1 MANKIIEIIT
11 EPSKKY
17 VGSVFNIKV
26 KAVRYAT
33 YGELKTKTVSK
44 IATYTVAQLKGE

>member
-11 EPSKKY
+11 EPNKKY
-17 VGSVFNIKV
+17 VGSVFKIKV

-44 IATYTVAQLKGE
+44 IATYTVAELRGE